1 MPKTQFIVEPGV
13 QQVVAT
19 RDFQAPRELVFRVL
33 TDPGLV
39 GQWWGPSD
47 LTTDIKQMDI
57 REGGAWNFVQ
67 HDKEGN
73 EFVFHGIYHVVDA
86 PRQVVQT
93 FEFDGLPERHVLLE
107 TLDLDERDGVT
118 TLTQTSVY
126 QSVTDRDGMVAMGME
141 TGATESLERLDAL
154 LQSQRVRS

>member
-13 QQVVAT
+13 QQVVMT
-19 RDFQAPRELVFRVL
+19 RDFDAPRELVFRVL
-33 TDPGLV
+33 TDPELV
-39 GQWWGPSD
+39 GRWWGPSD
-47 LTTDIKQMDI
+47 LTTDIQQMDM
-57 REGGAWNFVQ
+57 REGGAWRFVQ
-67 HDKEGN
+67 HDKDGN
-73 EFVFHGIYHVVDA
+73 AFAFHGIYHVVDA

-107 TLDLDERDGVT
+107 TLDLDEKDGVT

-141 TGATESLERLDAL
+141 SGATESLERLAAL
-154 LQSQRVRS
+154 LQSERVDS